1 MTSPTTSSGEPAA
14 PAPAAQLGPV
24 PAPSTAGAASTRRR
38 VLAQSAFEAK
48 MILRNGEQ
56 LMVTILLPVMALIGL
71 SQTSIVDMDT
81 GGQSRIDFITP
92 GIIALAVMSAAF
104 TSQAIATAFDRR
116 NGVLRLMATTP
127 LGRGGLLASKII
139 GVLAVEVVQVVVI
152 SAVAL
157 GLGWRPDAAGIPL
170 AVLAV
175 LLGTA
180 AFTSLAM
187 LLAGT
192 LRAEGV
198 LAVANIVLVLL
209 TVLGAVLFP
218 ADQLPDLLRHVA
230 LLLPSGALGE
240 AMRGAFFDASIPAF
254 SMLVLLAWT
263 AALGWGAGKLF
274 KWH

>member
-1 MTSPTTSSGEPAA
+1 MTSPTTPATNPETS
-14 PAPAAQLGPV
+14 PAPLGHV
-24 PAPSTAGAASTRRR
+24 PPPSTAGAASPRRR
-38 VLAQSAFEAK
+38 ILAQSAFEAK

-71 SQTSIVDMDT
+71 SQTSIIDLDT
-81 GGQSRIDFITP
+81 AGRSRIDFITP

-139 GVLAVEVVQVVVI
+139 GVLAVEAVQIVVI

-157 GLGWRPDAAGIPL
+157 GLGWRPDPAGIPL
-170 AVLAV
+170 ALLAV

-209 TVLGAVLFP
+209 TVLGAVLTP
-218 ADQLPDLLRHVA
+218 AEQLPDALRHVA

-240 AMRGAFFDASIPAF
+240 AMRGAFFDASIPPF

-263 AALGWGAGKLF
+263 AGLGWGAGKLF